1 MTRMI
6 MMTRTTA
13 TANANDNKNVDRRD
27 RSLFNMQ
34 KISQL
39 NSHSVSEV
47 F

>member
-6 MMTRTTA
+6 MMTRTN
-13 TANANDNKNVDRRD
+13 ANANDNKNVDRRD

>member
-6 MMTRTTA
+6 MMTRT